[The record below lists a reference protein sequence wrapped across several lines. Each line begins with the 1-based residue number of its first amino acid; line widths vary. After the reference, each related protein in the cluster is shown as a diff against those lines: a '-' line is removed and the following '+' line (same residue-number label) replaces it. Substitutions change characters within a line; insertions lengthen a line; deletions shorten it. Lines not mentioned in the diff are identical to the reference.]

1 MDDFSTRL
9 RELLE
14 YLNITPVTLAEKMG
28 VQRTS
33 FNHLLSG
40 RNKPGFEFLYRLQSC
55 YPSINLNWL
64 ISGIGP
70 ITDGDDLRFSPDQ
83 KYEAENQSSTDL
95 FSNIFNPPPQLETLA
110 PQENQE
116 IPEPP
121 KMPETGFEIP
131 TNMYTPPSK
140 EMGIDR
146 LIIVY
151 KNGNMVEIKH

>member
-1 MDDFSTRL
+1 MDEFSTRL

-40 RNKPGFEFLYRLQSC
+40 RNKPGFEFLHRLHSC

-64 ISGIGP
+64 IAGTGSITESDDLKISHNEKYESESQSGI
-70 ITDGDDLRFSPDQ
+70 
-83 KYEAENQSSTDL
+83 DL
-95 FSNIFNPPPQLETLA
+95 FSNIFNPPQTQSEVKIPL
-110 PQENQE
+110 
-116 IPEPP
+116 PEPEIQEEFN
-121 KMPETGFEIP
+121 PETM
-131 TNMYTPPSK
+131 TNMNPKPSVSSSD
-140 EMGIDR
+140 EEIQR

-151 KNGNMVEIKH
+151 KDGRMVEVKP